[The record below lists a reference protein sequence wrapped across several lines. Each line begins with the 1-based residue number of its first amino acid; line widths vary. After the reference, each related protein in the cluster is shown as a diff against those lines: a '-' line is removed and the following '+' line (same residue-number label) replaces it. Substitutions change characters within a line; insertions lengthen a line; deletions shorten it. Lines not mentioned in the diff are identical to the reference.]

1 MISTIVRSV
10 KCCLTWRI
18 VLGAIACGLP
28 AAGWA
33 CDTPVY
39 RYALCHWTPA
49 PYHVVYFKQGTIN
62 NSDGEISRLVGKLGE
77 GDAAANLV
85 FDTFDPAHDKMESM
99 PESVQAA
106 WNARKGAKPAYMV
119 LTPQG
124 VEIFAGQLEASMLRP
139 MTDSPVRRKLCQRLE
154 DGKALVFLL
163 VPGKD
168 AAENHRARKAVE
180 NLVAQSTPHA
190 PREGSRP
197 AERDEHGT
205 GAAAGVN
212 RAASVNAGTPA
223 ASGSPSGAKQPGLGE
238 DPPAATPPIELG
250 LIEVSRSD
258 PAEKWLIR
266 AMMTIE
272 PDLAGLADQPMVFGV
287 FGRARVLEPFVGK
300 GITVDNLSQLVDF
313 VTGACSCQVKDAN
326 PGVDLLTA
334 WNWDR
339 SAERLV
345 AKGSPLDG
353 PGGGYAEV
361 ATKAPSGSKSNLGN
375 PSVGNA
381 LGGVPGTED
390 RALGPVSD
398 RHASRSSRSGGSSP
412 VVSTAGQAGS
422 GTRSTRPDITV
433 SSQRLSGTAVQAS
446 PGADVPTTFAHR
458 LAWRLGLG
466 LLLGAVMVLAAGLVL
481 VRHRGPV

>member
-1 MISTIVRSV
+1 MMSTIVRSV
-10 KCCLTWRI
+10 KCCLSWRI

-28 AAGWA
+28 AAVWA

-49 PYHVVYFKQGTIN
+49 PYHVVYFKQGTAS
-62 NSDGEISRLVGKLGE
+62 NSAGEISRFVSKLGE
-77 GDAAANLV
+77 GDTAANLV
-85 FDTFDPAHDKMESM
+85 FDTFDPAHDKMESL

-106 WNARKGAKPAYMV
+106 WNARKEAKPAYMV

-124 VEIFAGQLEASMLRP
+124 VEIFAGRLEASMLRP
-139 MTDSPVRRKLCQRLE
+139 MTDSPVRRKLCQQLE

-168 AAENHRARKAVE
+168 AAENRRARKAVE
-180 NLVAQSTPHA
+180 DLVAQAGAAAQSTPHA
-190 PREGSRP
+190 PREGVRH
-197 AERDEHGT
+197 AERDEHG
-205 GAAAGVN
+205 AGVN
-212 RAASVNAGTPA
+212 RAAPMNAGTRA
-223 ASGSPSGAKQPGLGE
+223 APGSSSGAKQPGPGE

-272 PDLAGLADQPMVFGV
+272 PDLAGLVDQPMVFGV

-326 PGVDLLTA
+326 PGVDLLTS

-339 SAERLV
+339 SAERLI

-361 ATKAPSGSKSNLGN
+361 ATKVPSGSKGNLDN
-375 PSVGNA
+375 PSVRNA
-381 LGGVPGTED
+381 LRGVPGTGD
-390 RALGPVSD
+390 RALGPVPD
-398 RHASRSSRSGGSSP
+398 RRASSSSP

-422 GTRSTRPDITV
+422 GTRSTRPGITA
-433 SSQRLSGTAVQAS
+433 SPQRLPATAVPAS
-446 PGADVPTTFAHR
+446 PGADVPASFAHR

-466 LLLGAVMVLAAGLVL
+466 LLLGAVVVLAAGLVL
-481 VRHRGPV
+481 VRHRGPM